1 MFRFRK
7 TREPEQASKD
17 ISTFEES
24 ANYLDAIAQTADK
37 EKSHLNRIVRDEPQ
51 GEDQIGQT
59 AATFEQTAQGVSG
72 FKVILKN
79 LKKEIR
85 SIQSELKDLGA
96 LRSESAELFGQ
107 FCKLRSQLKMTE
119 AQQKSIQ
126 RPTEEFN
133 VFLEKVDKTKAEITI
148 KLNSI
153 EVKQVELLN
162 KYDDFL
168 KRLEKA
174 EEHLNHLS
182 SMKAEFEKT
191 AENVATESARITIW
205 MEATEKMS
213 EKLKQATQLFEDS
226 KQRID
231 RVNELVEYIES
242 KTNVFA
248 KQKELLKNAHIEAG
262 KANAIFWEIKS
273 KHSELERD
281 VEKIKKMETHVLKF
295 NSKLRSIENRISRL
309 DINIRKLIPLSEKID
324 KTDKEVN
331 ALTDKLDHLD
341 QRMRDSRKYAESI
354 AGECNDI
361 RKSQENI
368 RLDVSEIID
377 QFGKLSD
384 LRIFTEEKTRALRKY
399 FEWAEEKLSE
409 LGDVS
414 KKTSPKIQAGMR
426 NR

>member
-1 MFRFRK
+1 MLTKAFIPYKGYYSTPFCRWQGSLANENSIVLGSSTSKRWLETKGWDPKMF
-7 TREPEQASKD
+7 D
-17 ISTFEES
+17 
-24 ANYLDAIAQTADK
+24 YLFLGIT
-37 EKSHLNRIVRDEPQ
+37 
-51 GEDQIGQT
+51 IGQHHWFYGSTWAT
-59 AATFEQTAQGVSG
+59 AMMGATNIPGVTISQACTTSTTCIYNAAMG
-72 FKVILKN
+72 VETGLYKNCYALMTDRCSNGPHTVWPNPTGPGGEVI
-79 LKKEIR
+79 
-85 SIQSELKDLGA
+85 SENWLMDNFRGD
-96 LRSESAELFGQ
+96 
-107 FCKLRSQLKMTE
+107 
-119 AQQKSIQ
+119 
-126 RPTEEFN
+126 PN
-133 VFLEKVDKTKAEITI
+133 VGLQM
-148 KLNSI
+148 I
-153 EVKQVELLN
+153 E
-162 KYDDFL
+162 
-168 KRLEKA
+168 
-174 EEHLNHLS
+174 
-182 SMKAEFEKT
+182 T

-205 MEATEKMS
+205 MAATEKMS

-295 NSKLRSIENRISRL
+295 DSKLKSIENRISRL